1 MPREFAPA
9 PTGANRVPKRKN
21 RDFDTDTTTTTT
33 TTTTT
38 HTHTTTHAHDQ
49 DAQPSR
55 KKIHLPKKEHKYPS
69 VNELKK
75 RIRDVKR
82 LLNKTDLP
90 ADARIVQERAL
101 SGYEKDLEDEL
112 KRRDRSKMIKKY
124 HFVRF
129 LDRKTA
135 SKEITR
141 LTRLQKDLT
150 SSSSSSSE
158 KERKMASL
166 AEKLHVAKVNLNY
179 TIYYPLSEKYIALY
193 AEQKKKTT
201 GKEDGGEEDGDARVG
216 QVHAT
221 VAEKPGMWHV
231 VEKCMEEGTL
241 EELRDGKVEFEVE
254 GGDVVGENK
263 KKGASLGE
271 NKKKKTGAVKEG
283 KKSAAVK
290 EVKKSEKSWER
301 VESGRSERS
310 KRRAAAREDYAMRN
324 AGKDDGEESD
334 GGFFEM

>member
-1 MPREFAPA
+1 MPREYAPA
-9 PTGANRVPKRKN
+9 PTGANRIPKRKT
-21 RDFDTDTTTTTT
+21 RDFDTPDTTTTTHHS
-33 TTTTT
+33 
-38 HTHTTTHAHDQ
+38 HTHSQEEHT
-49 DAQPSR
+49 QPSR

-82 LLNKTDLP
+82 LLNKADLP

-101 SGYEKDLEDEL
+101 SGYERDLEEEL

-135 SKEITR
+135 TKEISR
-141 LTRLQKDLT
+141 LTRLQKDLS

-158 KERKMASL
+158 KERKLASL

-193 AEQKKKTT
+193 AEQRKKTT
-201 GKEDGGEEDGDARVG
+201 GGKEDAAEEDGDARVG
-216 QVHAT
+216 PVHAT

-231 VEKCMEEGTL
+231 VEKCMAEGTL
-241 EELRDGKVEFEVE
+241 EELRDGKLEVEVE
-254 GGDVVGENK
+254 GQGQASGGEK
-263 KKGASLGE
+263 KVK
-271 NKKKKTGAVKEG
+271 KEG
-283 KKSAAVK
+283 KKSAVK
-290 EVKKSEKSWER
+290 EVKKSEKSRER
-301 VESGRSERS
+301 VESGRSERT
-310 KRRAAAREDYAMRN
+310 KRRAAAREDYVMRD